1 MAAEQEI
8 EEEFEP
14 KSELDLHSAGD
25 MLRHAREQKQLS
37 VEDIAKETRI
47 PQRHLS
53 SIEAG
58 DFDALPGRT
67 YAIGFAKSYA
77 RAVGLSDAKIGGLL
91 REEMEEQGH
100 GAYQPETSGYSPA
113 NPSSIPPKALAF
125 TAAGIGLLM
134 LVGYLIWRTLLL
146 EPSAIDLVD
155 DDTIASNIAAT
166 EQSTTSGEANAD
178 ATPPPQTTG
187 TVVLTA
193 TQPVWMKIYD
203 QEGERLY
210 ENEMAPGDSFTV
222 PGDANN
228 PQILTGRPDAL
239 EVTIDGQ
246 VVAPLGSGERTIA
259 DVEVS
264 AAALLARNDE
274 PAAEPDQ

>member
-1 MAAEQEI
+1 LAAEQTL
-8 EEEFEP
+8 EEEQESN
-14 KSELDLHSAGD
+14 SELGLHSTGN

-37 VEDIAKETRI
+37 IEDIAKETRI

-77 RAVGLSDAKIGGLL
+77 RAVGLSDATVGSRL

-100 GAYQPETSGYSPA
+100 GAYQPETNAYSPA
-113 NPSSIPPKALAF
+113 NPTSIPPKALAF
-125 TAAGIGLLM
+125 TAAGIGVLV

-146 EPSAIDLVD
+146 EPS
-155 DDTIASNIAAT
+155 TIALTEEETVASDSEATEAGVDNDTSAQNAAT
-166 EQSTTSGEANAD
+166 PTS
-178 ATPPPQTTG
+178 TG

-193 TQPVWMKIYD
+193 TQPVWIKIYD
-203 QEGERLY
+203 EEGERLY
-210 ENEMAPGDSFTV
+210 ENEMSVGDAFTV

-246 VVAPLGSGERTIA
+246 IVAPLGSGERTIA
-259 DVEVS
+259 DVGVS
-264 AAALLARNDE
+264 AAVLLARSSDQ
-274 PAAEPDQ
+274 AASANQ

>member
-1 MAAEQEI
+1 MAAEHEI
-8 EEEFEP
+8 EEETE
-14 KSELDLHSAGD
+14 SNGELDLQSTGD

-53 SIEAG
+53 SIEVG

-77 RAVGLSDAKIGGLL
+77 RAVGLSDATVGSRL
-91 REEMEEQGH
+91 REEMAEQGH
-100 GAYQPETSGYSPA
+100 GAYQPEASAYSPA
-113 NPSSIPPKALAF
+113 NPTSIPPKALAF
-125 TAAGIGLLM
+125 TAAGIGVLV

-146 EPSAIDLVD
+146 EPSS
-155 DDTIASNIAAT
+155 IASAEDDAVASDTTTAEPSAQNSAAT
-166 EQSTTSGEANAD
+166 DQNA
-178 ATPPPQTTG
+178 ATPPTTG

-193 TQPVWMKIYD
+193 TQPVWMKVYD
-203 QEGERLY
+203 EEGERLY
-210 ENEMAPGDSFTV
+210 ENEMSPGDSFAV
-222 PGDANN
+222 PNDANN

-246 VVAPLGSGERTIA
+246 VVAPLGSGDRTIA
-259 DVEVS
+259 DIGVS
-264 AAALLARNDE
+264 AAVLLARNN
-274 PAAEPDQ
+274 DQVANSDR